1 MLDAVTLDQLR
12 TFIAA
17 AETGSFSA
25 AGRKIDRAQSV
36 VSQSL
41 ANLELQL
48 GVSLFDRAG
57 RYPQLTA
64 QGRALL
70 RDAYAVADN
79 MDGFKARA
87 SSLREGVET
96 EISIAVDVMFSMDG
110 LTRAVGFC
118 RDVFPDTPLRMY
130 VETLGGVIQP
140 VLDRVCRIGII
151 GTLPAV
157 PDELMCEPLCDLPMV
172 TVVSA
177 THPLAAIQRPL
188 ISAELAQQVQL
199 ILTDRTALSD
209 GKSFGVLSPL
219 TWKLADLGAKHE
231 FLKAGF
237 GWGHMPLHMVEAD
250 IATGQLAKILIAG
263 SERQSAAL
271 PMRIVYRKDSPPGP
285 AGRAFIDQL
294 KSWDIN
300 ALPAGPGGSSAR

>member
-17 AETGSFSA
+17 AEEGSFSA

-36 VSQSL
+36 VSQAL

-48 GVSLFDRAG
+48 GVTLFDRAG
-57 RYPQLTA
+57 RYPVLTA

-87 SSLREGVET
+87 SSLREGVES
-96 EISIAVDVMFSMDG
+96 EISVAVDVMFPLDC
-110 LTRAVGFC
+110 LTHAVGFC
-118 RDVFPDTPLRMY
+118 SNRFPDTPVRMY

-151 GTLPAV
+151 GTLPTV
-157 PDELMCEPLCDLPMV
+157 PDELMSEPLCDLPMV
-172 TVVSA
+172 TVVA
-177 THPLAAIQRPL
+177 PTHPLAILQRPVG
-188 ISAELAQQVQL
+188 SAELTAQVQL
-199 ILTDRTALSD
+199 FLTDRTSLSS
-209 GKSFGVLSPL
+209 GKNFGVLSPL

-237 GWGHMPLHMVEAD
+237 GWGHMPLHMVEKD
-250 IATGQLAKILIAG
+250 LAEGALVKVLIAG
-263 SERQSAAL
+263 SERQNALL
-271 PMRIVYRKDSPPGP
+271 PMRIVYRKDFPPGA
-285 AGRAFIDQL
+285 AGRAFVEEL
-294 KSWDIN
+294 KKYQN
-300 ALPAGPGGSSAR
+300 MCALSV

>member
-25 AGRKIDRAQSV
+25 AGRKINRAQSV

-41 ANLELQL
+41 ANLESQL
-48 GVSLFDRAG
+48 GVSLFDRTG
-57 RYPQLTA
+57 RYPNLTA
-64 QGRALL
+64 QGQALL
-70 RDAYAVADN
+70 RDAHAVTDN

-87 SSLREGVET
+87 SSLREGLEP
-96 EISIAVDVMFSMDG
+96 EISVAVDVIFPLDG
-110 LTRAVGFC
+110 LTCAVGYC
-118 RDVFPDTPLRMY
+118 RDAFPDTPLRMY
-130 VETLGGVIQP
+130 VETLGGVIKP

-157 PDELMCEPLCDLPMV
+157 PDELMSEPLCDLPMV

-177 THPLAAIQRPL
+177 THPLAALQR
-188 ISAELAQQVQL
+188 SVTAAELAAQVQL

-209 GKSFGVLSPL
+209 GKSFGILSPQ

-237 GWGHMPLHMVEAD
+237 GWGHMPLHMVEQD
-250 IATGQLAKILIAG
+250 IAEGTLVKILIAG
-263 SERQSAAL
+263 SERQNTAL

-294 KSWDIN
+294 K
-300 ALPAGPGGSSAR
+300 AGI